1 MLGFFFL
8 LLLLFFI
15 LAQFDETKALVTGL
29 NQANIMEA
37 LDRLKAPSQH
47 LLWQYLRVCRGSS
60 VAAALLGCSLGWRED
75 TKQESEYSL
84 PLCKCYPMQGKLT
97 VRCLKCFLYLVVL
110 MIPFPLFFSP
120 ALLPKQISNSPRGTT
135 LLLVLPPSPL

>member
-1 MLGFFFL
+1 M

-47 LLWQYLRVCRGSS
+47 LLWQYLRVCRGR
-60 VAAALLGCSLGWRED
+60 VLLL
-75 TKQESEYSL
+75 
-84 PLCKCYPMQGKLT
+84 
-97 VRCLKCFLYLVVL
+97 LYLGVL
-110 MIPFPLFFSP
+110 WAGEKTQS
-120 ALLPKQISNSPRGTT
+120 KR
-135 LLLVLPPSPL
+135 V